1 MSHIV
6 ITALIAAGSS
16 IIVGVLTLIGVLV
29 SNNAHDAV
37 IDEKIAEL
45 TREVRRHN
53 NFAERLPV
61 VENDIKNLYRKYDA
75 LAEIKALESSLE
87 SRLK

>member
-16 IIVGVLTLIGVLV
+16 IIVGVLTLIGVLI

-61 VENDIKNLYRKYDA
+61 VENDIKNLYKKFDT
-75 LAEIKALESSLE
+75 LAEIKELG
-87 SRLK
+87 RRIT